1 MTTPPNPADALKYAA
16 AILRQRIEW
25 TTDAIA
31 GSECDGDHDI
41 ELDAIGDVSAE
52 ISALAASFGDID
64 RYSDGRRVK
73 SRAEIALGL
82 ITEHVWHPDA
92 TQEESRSWRSHL
104 LSGDPDVQ
112 SPGIYEVTTIPETQ
126 QIDVR
131 VVRIA

>member
-1 MTTPPNPADALKYAA
+1 MTTPNPADALKYAA
-16 AILRQRIEW
+16 AILQQRMEW
-25 TTDAIA
+25 TTDAIS
-31 GSECDGDHDI
+31 GSQCDGDHDI

-52 ISALAASFGDID
+52 ISALAASFGDLD

-73 SRAEIALGL
+73 SRAEIAFGL

-92 TQEESRSWRSHL
+92 TQEESRSWRSNL

-131 VVRIA
+131 VLRIA